1 MVFLFIFVTNL
12 TTEILGEKD
21 GWFSFWYTKIDFAF
35 KMVFLFIS
43 VTNLDI
49 EIVREK
55 NGWSVQWVFLDLLEM
70 KRF

>member
-1 MVFLFIFVTNL
+1 MV
-12 TTEILGEKD
+12 
-21 GWFSFWYTKIDFAF
+21 SFWYTKIDFAF

-55 NGWSVQWVFLDLLEM
+55 WMVCAMGFFGFTRDEEILVES
-70 KRF
+70 

>member
-1 MVFLFIFVTNL
+1 MV
-12 TTEILGEKD
+12 
-21 GWFSFWYTKIDFAF
+21 SFWYTKIDFAF

-55 NGWSVQWVFLDLLEM
+55 NGWSVQWIFLDLLEM